1 MDPYQRRKRYFNFW
15 LNLFLT
21 FSVFFIFYF
30 YLIRPVQISIVA
42 NVIVPYLQNYTVQ
55 YNDLYIYA
63 DLDDY
68 WIESKSDRFINIFLN
83 LPFNGYFWVT
93 ISFLWVYK
101 KRQAIKYLTLYNIA
115 LFIIHP
121 LFIFL
126 LLNNHY
132 WIAFI
137 ISAHEFVYKA
147 LFLSMALIAV
157 KEGNKNELNT

>member
-1 MDPYQRRKRYFNFW
+1 M
-15 LNLFLT
+15 T
-21 FSVFFIFYF
+21 
-30 YLIRPVQISIVA
+30 
-42 NVIVPYLQNYTVQ
+42 
-55 YNDLYIYA
+55 
-63 DLDDY
+63 
-68 WIESKSDRFINIFLN
+68 IFL
-83 LPFNGYFWVT
+83 
-93 ISFLWVYK
+93 LWVYK